1 MNWNHVW
8 ELFKINLLYANPQAV
23 TNLQKRQEKKK
34 KANFSIVNAMLRQQL
49 LYFNLFLRLYIAI
62 FFVGVDY
69 KANPGVLTLY
79 LLTFSVMGLLQTFTA
94 LYSTFY
100 DSKDSKA
107 YLPLPLKPSE
117 VFLAKTLSG
126 SMVGMTFMVP
136 ILSLLILAYWQFIGP
151 LGIVVGFLSFI
162 VSLFINLVFSVILSN
177 SVGTLIVRSS
187 SSKALFDYFD
197 DPVNPIDYVP
207 YHDGW
212 FS

>member
-49 LYFNLFLRLYIAI
+49 LILVVFTVVYSYL
-62 FFVGVDY
+62 FVGVDY

-79 LLTFSVMGLLQTFTA
+79 LLTFSIMGLLQTFTA

-126 SMVGMTFMVP
+126 SMVGTPPAPTV
-136 ILSLLILAYWQFIGP
+136 LAAAWRY
-151 LGIVVGFLSFI
+151 S
-162 VSLFINLVFSVILSN
+162 SA
-177 SVGTLIVRSS
+177 TRSS
-187 SSKALFDYFD
+187 SRWRSRRTSRRSGWNRSWPAWSRRSRRRF
-197 DPVNPIDYVP
+197 PWSGPILWP
-207 YHDGW
+207 
-212 FS
+212 S

>member
-49 LYFNLFLRLYIAI
+49 LILVVFTVVYSYL
-62 FFVGVDY
+62 FVGVDY

-79 LLTFSVMGLLQTFTA
+79 LLTFSIMGLLQTFTA

-107 YLPLPLKPSE
+107 YLPLPLNQRKFFWLRP
-117 VFLAKTLSG
+117 LSG

-151 LGIVVGFLSFI
+151 LGDTCRAICFILYFLSISFCQ
-162 VSLFINLVFSVILSN
+162 
-177 SVGTLIVRSS
+177 
-187 SSKALFDYFD
+187 
-197 DPVNPIDYVP
+197 
-207 YHDGW
+207 
-212 FS
+212 